1 VRRLVLSDGT
11 VSEFD
16 VEQTGNPLA
25 RDRRSESGLLGTQM
39 AGDSLGNSNDR
50 RASSD
55 AYVPPALDYQPPV
68 IAVKTLQPGHTADD
82 DVDWRCGNRAAI
94 VCSLLRAL
102 RRGRLRAL
110 RRRASSCS
118 VLPVSTR
125 RRGALRDDRSAGSM
139 GISAVG
145 A

>member
-1 VRRLVLSDGT
+1 MRRLVLSDGT

-55 AYVPPALDYQPPV
+55 AYVPPALDYQPPD

-82 DVDWRCGNRAAI
+82 EDEI
-94 VCSLLRAL
+94 
-102 RRGRLRAL
+102 
-110 RRRASSCS
+110 
-118 VLPVSTR
+118 
-125 RRGALRDDRSAGSM
+125 
-139 GISAVG
+139 
-145 A
+145 